1 MAVALGT
8 AALPAVSAAHAAT
21 PAIAPAAAK
30 PKPKPVDRAVA
41 AADKVTASGFDA
53 LAKGP
58 DERYDRRMVT
68 PWLKGLYSV
77 AYERTYRGLP
87 VVGGDAVVLA
97 DGNGTVRAAHS
108 AADIEISVGVKAKVG
123 AAAAERTSRA
133 ELKKADKTES
143 QRLVVKVRDDDSR
156 LAWETVVTGT
166 TADERPSRLH
176 VFVDARTGKVL
187 DSYDDVRAGS
197 GNSEWNGPSPLTIDT
212 SQSGGTY
219 RLSDPTRPGLSC
231 ADYSTGSVFSGSDDN
246 WGNGDASS
254 KETGCVDVM
263 YGAQKQWDMLADWL
277 GRDGHNGNGG
287 SWPTKVGLNDVNAY
301 WTGSTVLIGHNKVN
315 EWIAGLDVLAH
326 EYGHGIDQHTPSGAN
341 NESGLGEAT
350 GDIFAALTEA
360 YANQP
365 TPYDTADYEVG
376 ESIDL
381 LGNGPIRY
389 MHDPS
394 QLNHPN
400 CYSSSIPNTE
410 VHAAAGPLNHWFYLL
425 AEGTNPGDG
434 KPSSPTCNN
443 TTLTGIGIQNAGNIF
458 YGGML
463 LKTSGMTHKRYRTA
477 TLTAAKN
484 LDATCGLFNK
494 TKAAWNAISV
504 PAQSADP
511 TCTGT
516 PASDFSMAV
525 GPSSGTVEPGGS
537 VTATVSTSVTS
548 GSAQSVGLS
557 ATGAP
562 AGVSVSFSPS
572 SVTAGSSATMTV
584 SAASSTAPGTYTITV
599 EGDGSQADHTAQY
612 TLTVGGGGNPGTGAP
627 DIDVAKVKAHLTE
640 FQAIANR
647 NGGNR
652 RSTGTGYDESVAYVK
667 GKLQA
672 VGYTVTEQVCT
683 SGCTS
688 GAGVNLIAEW
698 PKGDA
703 NKVYMF
709 GAHLDGVSAGPG
721 INDNGSGSAALLET
735 ALALARQNPTM
746 LNRVRF
752 GWWTDEEQGLNG
764 SDFYVRNLSSTERS
778 RIKAYY
784 NFDMVASTNGGY
796 FINHITSTAAAPM
809 KEYWDSLDLAPEEN
823 TEGAGRSDDYSFE
836 QYSIPTSGYAMGA
849 SARKTSAQ
857 ATKWGGTA
865 GGAYDPCYHAS
876 CDTIDNINL
885 TGLNRAS
892 DGIAHT
898 LWKQAVGAEVPLN
911 DFSVTVAPTSGSV
924 EPGASATATVS
935 TATTNGSAQT
945 VRLSVPNAPAGVSAT
960 FTPSSVTSGDN
971 STIKVA
977 TTASTAPGTYTLIID
992 GTGTS
997 ATHTTTYTLT
1007 VTGSG
1012 SCDTGQKIINGGFEN
1027 GTSPWTGDTHTIG
1040 AHSSQSPHTGTRF
1053 SWLVGYGSSRT
1064 ETINQSVTVPEGC
1077 TKATLDYYLH
1087 INTAEAPG
1095 TAYDFLRVQVDGT
1108 TLATKSNTDAADG
1121 YVRQSL
1127 DLSAY
1132 AGRQVTVTF
1141 TATEDANLQTSF
1153 NIDDVTLQGS

>member
-8 AALPAVSAAHAAT
+8 VALPAVSAAQAAPPT
-21 PAIAPAAAK
+21 ATRAE
-30 PKPKPVDRAVA
+30 PKPKPVDRAIA
-41 AADKVTASGFDA
+41 AADKAASSGFDA

-58 DERYDRRMVT
+58 DEQYDRRMVT
-68 PWLKGLYSV
+68 PWLKGLYSI

-97 DGNGTVRAAHS
+97 DGNGKVRAARS
-108 AADIEISVGVKAKVG
+108 AADIRISVGTTPKVA

-133 ELKKADKTES
+133 EPAKADKTES
-143 QRLVVKVRDDDSR
+143 QRLVVKVQDGKAR
-156 LAWETVVTGT
+156 LAWETVVTGS
-166 TADERPSRLH
+166 TAEQRPTRLH

-197 GNSEWNGPSPLTIDT
+197 GHSEWNGPSPLSIDT
-212 SQSGGTY
+212 SQSSGSY

-231 ADYSTGSVFSGSDDN
+231 ADYSTGSVFSGSDDS

-277 GRDGHNGNGG
+277 GRDGHDGNGG
-287 SWPTKVGLNDVNAY
+287 SWPTKVGLNQVNAY
-301 WTGSTVLIGHNKVN
+301 WNGSSVAIGHNQAN
-315 EWIAGLDVLAH
+315 EWIAAMDVTAH
-326 EYGHGIDQHTPSGAN
+326 EYGHGIDQFTPGGAN
-341 NESGLGEAT
+341 NEAGLGEAT
-350 GDIFAALTEA
+350 GDIFGALTEA

-365 TPYDTADYEVG
+365 APYDTPGDYKVG
-376 ESIDL
+376 EMIDL
-381 LGNGPIRY
+381 SGSGPIRIMY
-389 MHDPS
+389 DPS
-394 QLNHPN
+394 ELNDPN
-400 CYSSSIPNTE
+400 CYSSSIPDTE
-410 VHAAAGPLNHWFYLL
+410 VHAAAGPMNHWFYLL

-434 KPSSPTCNN
+434 KPTSPTCNN
-443 TTLTGIGIQNAGNIF
+443 STLTGVGIQNAGKIF

-484 LDATCGLFNK
+484 LDSTCNLFNR
-494 TKAAWNAISV
+494 TKAAWDAISV
-504 PAQSADP
+504 PAQSGDP

-516 PASDFSMAV
+516 PAADFSMALS
-525 GPSSGTVEPGGS
+525 PSSGSVQPGS
-537 VTATVSTSVTS
+537 SATATVSTSVTS
-548 GSAQSVGLS
+548 GSAQSVALS

-572 SVTAGSSATMTV
+572 SVTAGNSATMTV
-584 SAASSTAPGTYTITV
+584 STTASAAPGTYTLTV
-599 EGDGSQADHTAQY
+599 KGDGTQADHTAQY
-612 TLTVGGGGNPGTGAP
+612 TLTVGGGGTPGAP

-640 FQAIANR
+640 FQAIADR

-652 RSTGTGYDESVAYVK
+652 GATGTGYDQSVAYVK

-672 VGYTVTEQVCT
+672 AGYTVTEQACT

-703 NKVYMF
+703 SKVYMF
-709 GAHLDGVSAGPG
+709 GAHLDSVSSGPG
-721 INDNGSGSAALLET
+721 MNDNASGSAALLET
-735 ALALARQNPTM
+735 ALALAQQNPTM

-764 SDFYVRNLSSTERS
+764 SDFYVRSLTSTQRS
-778 RIKAYY
+778 AIKAYY

-796 FINHITSTAAAPM
+796 FINHITSAAAAPM
-809 KEYWDSLDLAPEEN
+809 KEYWDSLNLAPEEN

-857 ATKWGGTA
+857 ASKWGGTA
-865 GGAYDPCYHAS
+865 GSAYDPCYHSS
-876 CDTIDNINL
+876 CDTINNINT

-898 LWKQAVGAEVPLN
+898 LWKQAVGTEAPVN
-911 DFSVTVAPTSGSV
+911 DFSLGVAPTSGSV
-924 EPGASATATVS
+924 APGSSATATVS
-935 TATTNGSAQT
+935 TATTNGTAQT
-945 VRLSVPNAPAGVSAT
+945 VQLTAANAPAGVSVT
-960 FTPSSVTSGDN
+960 FTPTSVTSGN
-971 STIKVA
+971 SSTMKVV
-977 TTASTAPGTYTLIID
+977 TTTSTAPGTYTLTVT

-1007 VTGSG
+1007 VTGG
-1012 SCDTGQKIINGGFEN
+1012 DGGCDTAQKIVNGGFES

-1040 AHSSQSPHTGTRF
+1040 AHSSQTPRTGTRF
-1053 SWLVGYGSSRT
+1053 AWLVGYGSSKT
-1064 ETINQSVTVPEGC
+1064 ETINQSVTVPKGC

-1087 INTAEAPG
+1087 INTDESG
-1095 TAYDFLRVQVDGT
+1095 STAYDVFRVQVNGT
-1108 TLATKSNTDAADG
+1108 TLATKSNVNAASG
-1121 YVRQSL
+1121 YVKQSV
-1127 DLSAY
+1127 DLTSY
-1132 AGRQVTVTF
+1132 AGQQVTLTF
-1141 TATEDANLQTSF
+1141 TATEDSYLQTSF
-1153 NIDDVTLQGS
+1153 VIDDVTLQGS